1 MENNTNSITVS
12 FAERNEFES
21 ILKNEQTDVKGDLKA
36 QVASTGLFP
45 TFGRVNLIYTT
56 IILINQIIISFL
68 IPIKLTFMEYNEP
81 FIYVVYDLLVDV
93 LFLSDIIIRF
103 NTPIYLEGR
112 LITDRKVIIKAY
124 LRSWFILDLL
134 ACFPFSVFRWL
145 SKDWQ
150 RGGNE

>member
-1 MENNTNSITVS
+1 M
-12 FAERNEFES
+12 
-21 ILKNEQTDVKGDLKA
+21 KGDLKA

-56 IILINQIIISFL
+56 IILVNQVIISFL
-68 IPIKLTFMEYNEP
+68 IPFKLTFMEYGESWG
-81 FIYVVYDLLVDV
+81 YVIYDLLVDA

-112 LITDRKVIIKAY
+112 LITDRKIIIKAY

-134 ACFPFSVFRWL
+134 ACFPFSLFRKI
-145 SKDWQ
+145 SSDWQ